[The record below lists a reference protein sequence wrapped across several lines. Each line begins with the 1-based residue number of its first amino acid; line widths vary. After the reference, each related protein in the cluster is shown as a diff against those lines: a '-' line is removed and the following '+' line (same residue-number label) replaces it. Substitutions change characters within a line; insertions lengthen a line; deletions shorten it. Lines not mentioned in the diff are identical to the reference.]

1 GRPARAAAAHARG
14 RRRPRELGRRDERRA
29 GRVPEAPAGR
39 RHRAAR
45 IPRPPGRAAAR
56 PAHRRARGR
65 TAARRRRIRS
75 NDRAQARPAG
85 SRARHVGRRGRARG
99 RAVGHEPV
107 RRAGRRDDAPRR
119 ARGGGRLAG
128 RVVVRD
134 RRRDVLRGAAARI
147 LRARRRGRVDVPR
160 VGRPVVGRA
169 RRPAGR
175 RDDAA
180 VHGGRAAVRRGLGRR
195 RAAGREARA
204 IPRPPAPDRLPRPE
218 DGEAMKSL
226 AFVLPIYNEQDN
238 IPLLY
243 ERLSG
248 VAAGLADRFTCEFVF
263 VDDGSRDR
271 SLALLR
277 ELRERDDR
285 VSVYALARNKGHQIA
300 VTAGID
306 VADADAVIV
315 MDADLQDPPEVAV
328 ALIDAWEDGADVAYA
343 RRRTR
348 DDGLFKRATAG
359 AFYWTL
365 SKLARIEIPRD
376 TG

>member
-1 GRPARAAAAHARG
+1 
-14 RRRPRELGRRDERRA
+14 
-29 GRVPEAPAGR
+29 
-39 RHRAAR
+39 
-45 IPRPPGRAAAR
+45 
-56 PAHRRARGR
+56 
-65 TAARRRRIRS
+65 
-75 NDRAQARPAG
+75 
-85 SRARHVGRRGRARG
+85 
-99 RAVGHEPV
+99 
-107 RRAGRRDDAPRR
+107 
-119 ARGGGRLAG
+119 
-128 RVVVRD
+128 
-134 RRRDVLRGAAARI
+134 
-147 LRARRRGRVDVPR
+147 
-160 VGRPVVGRA
+160 
-169 RRPAGR
+169 
-175 RDDAA
+175 
-180 VHGGRAAVRRGLGRR
+180 
-195 RAAGREARA
+195 
-204 IPRPPAPDRLPRPE
+204 
-218 DGEAMKSL
+218 MKSL

-376 TG
+376 TGDFHLMDRRVVEELRRYPERNRFLRGMVAEIGFDQRPVDFDRDARHAGETGYPLSKMLKLAADGILGFSSFPLRLISGIGMVLAVGAGLWTVYLALSRWLNPESVVEGWTFLAAGMFLLGGIQMLMLGVLGQYIGRIYEEVQARPLYAFSVAEHGPRER